1 MNEDNL
7 SKKNLFEQVSNSRMF
22 TERMLRSLLSSYF
35 DPLLKYGDRGNN
47 YSVEN
52 SGLFVDF
59 LGQKSFDQRH
69 YVRFDIDKKKLEVD
83 CAKLLEVIF
92 CNYKQLSGKDLPDD
106 IKSRITNAM
115 HVLYGDVVLFYFPH
129 KKGSL
134 ISYLLLLYEIEIIE
148 VLSPYAFWN
157 WRNEFLVLYP
167 SHQEVLSCMLLIC
180 EKLIKLGLDFK
191 QFYFGHI
198 FVDGFIFQGL
208 KYKYGI
214 FHIDDEYLERFI
226 EHIVGLTNPNKCYR
240 TRSAFCKQINR
251 SVLKFSNKYKN
262 VLTGSQLNQID
273 ILIETRVKQFL
284 DLNPEYC
291 DSVDNNCQIQKIGLK
306 SVSEQQSEGN
316 TPNNDPDLLTG
327 YNVLLN

>member
-1 MNEDNL
+1 MNEDHL
-7 SKKNLFEQVSNSRMF
+7 SKNLFEQVSNSRMF
-22 TERMLRSLLSSYF
+22 TERMLKSLLCSYF
-35 DPLLKYGDRGNN
+35 DPLLKYEDRVNN

-52 SGLFVDF
+52 SGQFVDF
-59 LGQKSFDQRH
+59 LGQKSFEQRH
-69 YVRFDIDKKKLEVD
+69 YVRFDIDKKKLEVG
-83 CAKLLEVIF
+83 CAKLLDVIC

-115 HVLYGDVVLFYFPH
+115 HILYGEVVVFYFPH

-157 WRNEFLVLYP
+157 WQNEFLVLYP

-226 EHIVGLTNPNKCYR
+226 ERIVGLTNPNKHYKS
-240 TRSAFCKQINR
+240 RSAFFMQINKC
-251 SVLKFSNKYKN
+251 VLKFSNRYKN
-262 VLTGSQLNQID
+262 VLTDSQLDQID
-273 ILIETRVKQFL
+273 TLIETRAKLFL
-284 DLNPEYC
+284 DHNPECC
-291 DSVDNNCQIQKIGLK
+291 DPVANDYQIQKIGLK
-306 SVSEQQSEGN
+306 SGSGLQSENN
-316 TPNNDPDLLTG
+316 TPTNDPDLLSDF
-327 YNVLLN
+327 NVLLN

>member
-1 MNEDNL
+1 MGDDHL
-7 SKKNLFEQVSNSRMF
+7 SKNLFEQASNSRMF
-22 TERMLRSLLSSYF
+22 TERMLKSLLCSYF
-35 DPLLKYGDRGNN
+35 DPLLKYEDRVNN

-52 SGLFVDF
+52 SGQFVDF

-69 YVRFDIDKKKLEVD
+69 YVRFDIDKKKLEVSS
-83 CAKLLEVIF
+83 AKLLEVLF

-106 IKSRITNAM
+106 IRSRITNAI
-115 HVLYGDVVLFYFPH
+115 HILYGDVVLFYFPH

-226 EHIVGLTNPNKCYR
+226 ERIVSLTNPNKCYKS
-240 TRSAFCKQINR
+240 RSVFIKQINK
-251 SVLKFSNKYKN
+251 SVLKFSNRYKN
-262 VLTGSQLNQID
+262 VLTDSQLDQID
-273 ILIETRVKQFL
+273 TLIETRVKLFL
-284 DLNPEYC
+284 DHNPECC
-291 DSVDNNCQIQKIGLK
+291 DSIANDYQIQKIGVK
-306 SVSEQQSEGN
+306 SGSEPQSESN
-316 TPNNDPDLLTG
+316 TPNDDADLLSG
-327 YNVLLN
+327 FNVLLN